1 MSTMSQLRQDSLF
14 LGLTRQ
20 PMIFGVT
27 YTYVFLNMFGT
38 LMYFVTSSD
47 FKVVIFSIAF
57 HAISYMIC
65 LREPLLVDLFLLKL
79 SKFSRCRNKIYHGY
93 KNSYDPF

>member
-1 MSTMSQLRQDSLF
+1 MGLKNDSLF

-27 YTYVFLNMFGT
+27 YNYVFLNMFGS
-38 LMYFVTSSD
+38 LMYFIATSD
-47 FKVVIFSIAF
+47 FKVVVVSLAM
-57 HAISYMIC
+57 HGISYLIC
-65 LREPLLVDLFLLKL
+65 LREPLLLDLLILKM
-79 SKFSRCRNKIYHGY
+79 SKCSKCKNKSFHGF

>member
-1 MSTMSQLRQDSLF
+1 MGLKNDSLF

-27 YTYVFLNMFGT
+27 YNYVFLNIFGS
-38 LMYFVTSSD
+38 LMYFIATSD
-47 FKVVIFSIAF
+47 FKVVVLALTL
-57 HAISYMIC
+57 HGLSYVIC
-65 LREPLLVDLFLLKL
+65 LREPLLLDLAILKL
-79 SKFSRCRNKIYHGY
+79 SKCSRCKNKAFHGF